1 MGIIA
6 VRWHHSATEAER
18 EERRRRSRPQ
28 TLNVPITAEFLFIV
42 MNFDNKSLNNLS
54 FYSRI
59 LSIYSLESRIQCQ
72 LITYSEG
79 FFTNC
84 IASEA
89 DAGNVWKTSV
99 VSSEVHILIN
109 NAIKIF
115 ILAVNLIVNGA
126 IQKKSTHNLKFKKLM
141 KTERNE
147 KKKRGNVCLLHWT
160 KVLSNVNSMLN
171 IL

>member
-1 MGIIA
+1 MIFKLKNLMGIIA

-126 IQKKSTHNLKFKKLM
+126 IQKNLRTIWNSKNLWKLKEM
-141 KTERNE
+141 
-147 KKKRGNVCLLHWT
+147 KKRSEGMFVCYIEQ
-160 KVLSNVNSMLN
+160 KF
-171 IL
+171 